1 MQSKP
6 IFEPLFSEWCRS
18 LYGLRRNSKT
28 FGLINTIFAGRYR
41 LWEVLIPPGGGHG
54 YKALGLEPIQLVY
67 FTDRHYNPFDEFRI
81 VYNHHAVAYDWE
93 NAAQISSCAF

>member
-1 MQSKP
+1 MVQVSLWP
-6 IFEPLFSEWCRS
+6 SPQFEDIWPDQHDLCRW
-18 LYGLRRNSKT
+18 
-28 FGLINTIFAGRYR
+28 YR
-41 LWEVLIPPGGGHG
+41 LWEVPIPPGGGHG

-67 FTDRHYNPFDEFRI
+67 FTDRHYNPLDEFRI